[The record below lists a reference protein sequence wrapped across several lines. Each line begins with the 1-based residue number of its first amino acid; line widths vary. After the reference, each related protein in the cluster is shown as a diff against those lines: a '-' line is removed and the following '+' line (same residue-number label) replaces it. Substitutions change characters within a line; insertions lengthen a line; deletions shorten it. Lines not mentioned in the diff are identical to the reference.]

1 MPLSNPMQEQEKR
14 PTDGTGWSRNQRT
27 ACRRCHARKVRC
39 DAANGEPCSGCRS
52 SGTPCIAHEKRRRN
66 RGPARPITMPVLL
79 PSPSIDSRSTATVDS
94 AIDGAPWTATPTPHM
109 RERDLDYCRT
119 TGRKST
125 PITAKSPT
133 ALKQQHQQQPLPRP
147 RPVSQNAEE
156 VGQAAAVLSSLSTI
170 VNVSAADKENA
181 TASDHG
187 PVHINDNDAD
197 DHGVPPSSTDTPAT
211 ITAKPDANDGKRHLI
226 EMLSQEDIENRV
238 MQRGVRI
245 VFVGQEYSN
254 VHYLIRQRARRASAS
269 VHHFP
274 SNQISRKY
282 TSHELDRIPREA
294 FELPPKAVVDALL
307 AAYFRYVHPG
317 FPVLDKA
324 AFMGQYRRRD
334 PLNPLSLLVLQ
345 AVLMV
350 GAHVYR
356 DDGSLS
362 SKGVEAETH
371 IALLQDRAP
380 LKAAFFRRAKML
392 FDARFEWNRD
402 VVVQA
407 ALLMMWHSE
416 GVEDIGANSY
426 YWVGVAARTALGL
439 GMHRDTRASTLIA
452 HDKRLW
458 RRLWWILVQ
467 FDVIV
472 SLSYGR
478 PMAINLA
485 ESDVPELVP
494 EELADIVTDDGHED
508 CGIDG
513 EYLIHQ
519 MHLCCIIAHTLRD
532 RFGLQVPADRR
543 RKALVDADQRLAVWM
558 ARLPLYLRCKPDG
571 KASSPWSAMLHLT
584 YNNFLILLHRP
595 PPMPTC
601 FTNAT
606 SQENMGI
613 CSAAA
618 GTIVSLLEAVAA
630 RGELQFLNIFAVDAL
645 LTTLIQLSAEIRMA
659 NPILAGHAM
668 QRFDSAMDILRRLS
682 GIWLNAEIILRLF
695 EDSSERTRAELL
707 IGKGESRSAAT
718 GQTNSSANTNANG
731 IPHEGSNG
739 GSHGGGRAIYTSTA
753 ASQGPTYDP
762 SDLGRS
768 SGHETSVTAAAYS
781 PHPPQG
787 PVTPGGTSVP
797 MDSLQPLVL
806 SSSASMQQQQLVPMN
821 EQLDWTS
828 LYWENSGFSS
838 LSPFS
843 DMPMYLSL

>member
-1 MPLSNPMQEQEKR
+1 MVLTSDQ
-14 PTDGTGWSRNQRT
+14 
-27 ACRRCHARKVRC
+27 
-39 DAANGEPCSGCRS
+39 
-52 SGTPCIAHEKRRRN
+52 
-66 RGPARPITMPVLL
+66 RGPARPSTMPVLL
-79 PSPSIDSRSTATVDS
+79 PSPSVDS
-94 AIDGAPWTATPTPHM
+94 AANGAPWTATPTPHM
-109 RERDLDYCRT
+109 RERDLDYCT
-119 TGRKST
+119 TGRKSA

-133 ALKQQHQQQPLPRP
+133 ALKVQQQQQQPLPRP

-156 VGQAAAVLSSLSTI
+156 VGQAAAVLSSLSAIGNTGT
-170 VNVSAADKENA
+170 VDKD
-181 TASDHG
+181 TVTTSDHDAA
-187 PVHINDNDAD
+187 HID
-197 DHGVPPSSTDTPAT
+197 DHGTAEPGVPPASKDIPAAMA
-211 ITAKPDANDGKRHLI
+211 AKPDASDGKRHLI
-226 EMLSQEDIENRV
+226 EMLSQEDIEDRV

-362 SKGVEAETH
+362 SRGVEAETH
-371 IALLQDRAP
+371 SALLQDRAP

-494 EELADIVTDDGHED
+494 EELANMVTEDGHED

-519 MHLCCIIAHTLRD
+519 MHLSCIVTHTLRD
-532 RFGLQVPADRR
+532 RFGLHVPADRKR
-543 RKALVDADQRLAVWM
+543 QALVDADQRLAVWM
-558 ARLPLYLRCKPDG
+558 ARLPVSLRCKPDG

-630 RGELQFLNIFAVDAL
+630 RGELRFLNIFAVDAL

-718 GQTNSSANTNANG
+718 GQTSSSASANVPHGESSGSTNTG
-731 IPHEGSNG
+731 M
-739 GSHGGGRAIYTSTA
+739 RAVYTCGA
-753 ASQGPTYDP
+753 ASEGPTYAP

-768 SGHETSVTAAAYS
+768 SHEMSSTAAAYS
-781 PHPPQG
+781 PHPSHRPE
-787 PVTPGGTSVP
+787 TPGGTGVP
-797 MDSLQPLVL
+797 MDNLQPLVL
-806 SSSASMQQQQLVPMN
+806 SSSVSMQQQQLVPMN

-838 LSPFS
+838 VSPFS